1 MATPERPNLDPYIE
15 ATKCFMDRIA
25 EIEDEMDTI
34 RFREQS
40 IHVTFDQ
47 RPDTPQDLS
56 AITDPEFH
64 QQRIE
69 DWIELEKLTEALAK
83 DNQAFDALI
92 HDHDIPFV
100 VSFLRAQARKLG
112 RQKTDPDYFKR
123 RQHLRC
129 IATGLL
135 SRAA

>member
-1 MATPERPNLDPYIE
+1 MTTPERPNLVPFID
-15 ATKCFMDRIA
+15 ATKYFMDHIA

-34 RFREQS
+34 RFIEQS

-47 RPDTPQDLS
+47 RLDTPPDWS

-69 DWIELEKLTEALAK
+69 DWVELEKLTEALAK
-83 DNQAFDALI
+83 YDQAFDALT

-100 VSFLRAQARKLG
+100 VSFLRSQARKLG
-112 RQKTDPDYFKR
+112 RQTSDPENSKIT
-123 RQHLRC
+123 QHLRRT
-129 IATGLL
+129 ATGL

>member
-1 MATPERPNLDPYIE
+1 MATPERPKLTPYID
-15 ATKCFMDRIA
+15 ACDYFMDRIA

-34 RFREQS
+34 GFIEQS

-47 RPDTPQDLS
+47 RPDTPPDWS

-69 DWIELEKLTEALAK
+69 DWVELEKLTEAFAK
-83 DNQAFDALI
+83 YNQAFDALT
-92 HDHDIPFV
+92 HGHNIPFV
-100 VSFLRAQARKLG
+100 VGFLQNQVTELRSQAKGQEDHENIQRLSCLA
-112 RQKTDPDYFKR
+112 DN
-123 RQHLRC
+123 
-129 IATGLL
+129 L

>member
-1 MATPERPNLDPYIE
+1 
-15 ATKCFMDRIA
+15 MDRIA

-47 RPDTPQDLS
+47 RPDTPQDWS

-83 DNQAFDALI
+83 DNQAFDALT
-92 HDHDIPFV
+92 HGHDIPFV
-100 VSFLRAQARKLG
+100 VSFLRSQARKLG
-112 RQKTDPDYFKR
+112 RQKTDPENITKN
-123 RQHLRC
+123 QHLRR
-129 IATGLL
+129 IATGL

>member
-1 MATPERPNLDPYIE
+1 MATPERPKLTPYID
-15 ATKCFMDRIA
+15 ACDYFMDRIA

-34 RFREQS
+34 GFIEQS

-47 RPDTPQDLS
+47 RPDTPPDWS

-69 DWIELEKLTEALAK
+69 DWVELEKLTEALAK
-83 DNQAFDALI
+83 YNQAFDALT
-92 HDHDIPFV
+92 HGHDIPFV
-100 VSFLRAQARKLG
+100 VSFLRSQARKLG

-123 RQHLRC
+123 SQHLRC
-129 IATGLL
+129 LAADLN
-135 SRAA
+135 RAA